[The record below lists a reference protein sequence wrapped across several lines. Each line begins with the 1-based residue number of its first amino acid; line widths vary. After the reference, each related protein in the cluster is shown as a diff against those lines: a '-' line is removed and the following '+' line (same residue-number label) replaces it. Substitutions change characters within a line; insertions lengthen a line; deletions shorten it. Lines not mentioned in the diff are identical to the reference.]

1 MVNHRSTRNFKPMKQ
16 LSARYILV
24 VALAGGS
31 TAAHAQIGG
40 RAAFPFL
47 SLPPS
52 AQLAASGGMNAS
64 ARSSDPTQ
72 FYGNPALL
80 NTDMDHVAA
89 ISYVAYVGNIKQ
101 STAAYAFNTE
111 KRGRF
116 GLGFTY
122 LNYGDLQSF
131 DAAGNSLGTF
141 GVNEYAFT
149 AADSYTKGKF
159 TFGVAAK
166 LAVSS
171 IADNRAVALAGD
183 AGVLYKPGEQDFTV
197 GLVVKNAGYM
207 LKPYIAMGRQPLP
220 LDVQLGTTIKPE
232 HMPLRFTI
240 TAHHLQQ
247 WNIQYL
253 DPNDRGTTNAAGDT
267 VRASKNFA
275 DNLARHFTVG
285 AELILGAGFRAR
297 AGYNHLQAR
306 ELRLDNTSGAAGF
319 SFGAM
324 LKISQ
329 FQLDYTHATLQAAGS
344 SNYFT
349 LSRRFGAK
357 P

>member
-1 MVNHRSTRNFKPMKQ
+1 MKQ
-16 LSARYILV
+16 LSARCILV
-24 VALAGGS
+24 AGLAAS
-31 TAAHAQIGG
+31 SYAAQAQIGG

-72 FYGNPALL
+72 LYGNPALL
-80 NTDMDHVAA
+80 NADMDHVAA
-89 ISYVAYVGNIKQ
+89 INYVAYVGSIKQ

-116 GLGFTY
+116 GLGLTY
-122 LNYGDLQSF
+122 INYGDIPYNDLN
-131 DAAGNSLGTF
+131 GNSLGTF
-141 GVNEYAFT
+141 GVNEYVLT

-159 TFGVAAK
+159 TFGLAAK
-166 LAVSS
+166 FAVST
-171 IADNRAVALAGD
+171 IAENRALALAGD
-183 AGVLYKPGEQDFTV
+183 AGVLYKPKEDQDFTV

-207 LKPYIAMGRQPLP
+207 LKPYLARARQPLP
-220 LDVQLGTTIKPE
+220 FDVQLGTTIKPE
-232 HMPLRFTI
+232 HMPLRFTL
-240 TAHHLQQ
+240 TMHHLHQ

-253 DPNDRGTTNAAGDT
+253 DPNDRGSTNAAGDT
-267 VRASKNFA
+267 VKAGKNFG

-285 AELILGAGFRAR
+285 AELLLGAGFRVR

-306 ELRLDNTSGAAGF
+306 ELRLDNTSGSAGF

>member
-1 MVNHRSTRNFKPMKQ
+1 MKQ
-16 LSARYILV
+16 LSAFFL
-24 VALAGGS
+24 LLPF
-31 TAAHAQIGG
+31 AAQAQLGG
-40 RAAFPFL
+40 RTALTFL

-52 AQLAASGGMNAS
+52 AQLAATGGMNAS
-64 ARSSDPTQ
+64 ARTSDPTQ
-72 FYGNPALL
+72 LYGSPALL
-80 NTDMDHVAA
+80 NADMDHAAA
-89 ISYVAYVGNIKQ
+89 ISYVAYVGSIKQ
-101 STAAYAFNTE
+101 STAAYVFNTE

-122 LNYGDLQSF
+122 LNYGDIQSF
-131 DAAGNSLGTF
+131 DAAGNALGTF

-149 AADSYTKGKF
+149 GADSYTKGKF
-159 TFGVAAK
+159 TFGLAAK
-166 LAVSS
+166 LAVSA

-183 AGVLYKPGEQDFTV
+183 AGVLYKPKADQDFTI

-207 LKPYIAMGRQPLP
+207 LKPYIANGRQPLP

-240 TAHHLQQ
+240 TAHHLQK

-253 DPNDRGTTNAAGDT
+253 DPNDRGTTNASGDT

-285 AELILGAGFRAR
+285 AELLLGTGFHVRV
-297 AGYNHLQAR
+297 GYNHLQAR

-349 LSRRFGAK
+349 LSRSLSSVFK
-357 P
+357 KKD

>member
-1 MVNHRSTRNFKPMKQ
+1 MKHF
-16 LSARYILV
+16 SALLLFLLP
-24 VALAGGS
+24 LAS
-31 TAAHAQIGG
+31 QAQIGG

-52 AQLAASGGMNAS
+52 AQVAALGGMTAS

-72 FYGNPALL
+72 FFASPALL
-80 NTDMDHVAA
+80 NADMDRVAA
-89 ISYVAYVGNIKQ
+89 VSYVSYVSDIKQ

-116 GLGFTY
+116 GLGLTY
-122 LNYGDLQSF
+122 LSYGSLQSY

-141 GVNEYAFT
+141 SVNEYALA

-159 TFGVAAK
+159 TAGITAK
-166 LAVSS
+166 LAVSG
-171 IADNRAVALAGD
+171 IAGNRAVGLSGD
-183 AGVLYKPGEQDFTV
+183 VGLLYKPSAKDFTV
-197 GLVVKNAGYM
+197 GLVLKNAGYM
-207 LKPYIAMGRQPLP
+207 LVPYTAASREPLP

-232 HMPLRFTI
+232 HMPLRITL
-240 TAHHLQQ
+240 TAHHLHQ

-253 DPNDRGTTNAAGDT
+253 DPNARGTLDANN
-267 VRASKNFA
+267 VEVKPSFNFG
-275 DNLARHFTVG
+275 DNLARHFTAA
-285 AELILGAGFRAR
+285 AELLLGKGLSLR

-306 ELRLDNTSGAAGF
+306 ELRLDNVGGGAGF

-324 LKISQ
+324 VRISQ
-329 FQLDYTHATLQAAGS
+329 FQLDYTYATLQAAGS

-349 LSRRFGAK
+349 LSRRFGAA
-357 P
+357 PSSLPAQ

>member
-1 MVNHRSTRNFKPMKQ
+1 MKQ
-16 LSARYILV
+16 LSAFLLLLP
-24 VALAGGS
+24 LA
-31 TAAHAQIGG
+31 AQAQVGG
-40 RAAFPFL
+40 RATFPFL

-64 ARSSDPTQ
+64 ARSADPTQ
-72 FYGNPALL
+72 LYGNPALL
-80 NTDMDHVAA
+80 NADMDHAAA
-89 ISYVAYVGNIKQ
+89 ISYVTYVGDIKQ
-101 STAAYAFNTE
+101 STAAYVFNTE
-111 KRGRF
+111 KKGRF

-141 GVNEYAFT
+141 AVNEYAFT
-149 AADSYTKGKF
+149 GADSYTKGKF
-159 TFGVAAK
+159 TFGLAAK

-171 IADNRAVALAGD
+171 IAENRALALAAD
-183 AGVLYKPGEQDFTV
+183 AGVLFKPSPQDFTV

-207 LKPYIAMGRQPLP
+207 LKPYIASRREPLP
-220 LDVQLGTTIKPE
+220 IDVQLGTTIKPE
-232 HMPLRFTI
+232 HMPLRFTL
-240 TAHHLQQ
+240 TMHHLQQ

-267 VRASKNFA
+267 VRASRNFG

-285 AELILGAGFRAR
+285 AELLLGTGLHLR

-306 ELRLDNTSGAAGF
+306 ELRLDNTSGSAGF

-349 LSRRFGAK
+349 LSRRFGAASPK
-357 P
+357 N

>member
-1 MVNHRSTRNFKPMKQ
+1 MKQ
-16 LSARYILV
+16 LSAFFL
-24 VALAGGS
+24 LLPF
-31 TAAHAQIGG
+31 AAQAQVGG

-64 ARSSDPTQ
+64 ARSADPTQ
-72 FYGNPALL
+72 LYGSPALL
-80 NTDMDHVAA
+80 NADMDHAAA
-89 ISYVAYVGNIKQ
+89 ISYVAYVGSIRQ
-101 STAAYAFNTE
+101 STAAYVFNTE
-111 KRGRF
+111 KKGRF

-141 GVNEYAFT
+141 AVNEYAFT
-149 AADSYTKGKF
+149 GADSYTKGKF
-159 TFGVAAK
+159 TFGLAAK

-171 IADNRAVALAGD
+171 IAENRAVALAGD
-183 AGVLYKPGEQDFTV
+183 AGVLFKPSEQDFAV

-207 LKPYIAMGRQPLP
+207 LKPYIASHREPLP
-220 LDVQLGTTIKPE
+220 IDVQLGTTVKPE
-232 HMPLRFTI
+232 HMPLRFTL
-240 TAHHLQQ
+240 TMHHLQQ

-267 VRASKNFA
+267 VRASRNFG

-285 AELILGAGFRAR
+285 AELLLGTGLHLR

-306 ELRLDNTSGAAGF
+306 ELRLDNTSGSAGF

-349 LSRRFGAK
+349 LSRRFGAASSK
-357 P
+357 N

>member
-1 MVNHRSTRNFKPMKQ
+1 MRQ
-16 LSARYILV
+16 LFTFLLLIPF
-24 VALAGGS
+24 
-31 TAAHAQIGG
+31 AAQAQLGG

-52 AQLAASGGMNAS
+52 AQLAALGGMTAS
-64 ARSSDPTQ
+64 ARSSDPTLL
-72 FYGNPALL
+72 FGSPALL
-80 NTDMDHVAA
+80 NAEMDHTAA

-101 STAAYAFNTE
+101 STLAYAFNTE

-122 LNYGDLQSF
+122 LNYGDLESY

-149 AADSYTKGKF
+149 AADSYTKGRL
-159 TFGVAAK
+159 TFGLGAK

-171 IADNRAVALAGD
+171 IAVNRALAVAAD
-183 AGVLYKPGEQDFTV
+183 AGVLYKHPDQDFTV

-207 LKPYIAMGRQPLP
+207 LKPYVASAREPLP

-232 HMPLRFTI
+232 HMPLRITL
-240 TAHHLQQ
+240 TAHHLQK
-247 WNIQYL
+247 WDIQYL
-253 DPNDRGTTNAAGDT
+253 DPNEPSTTNASGDT
-267 VRASKNFA
+267 VRASRNFG

-285 AELILGAGFRAR
+285 AELLLGTGFHVR

-306 ELRLDNTSGAAGF
+306 ELRLANTSGAAGF

-324 LKISQ
+324 LRISQ

-344 SNYFT
+344 SHYFT
-349 LSRRFGAK
+349 LSRSLGSFLK
-357 P
+357 KKE

>member
-1 MVNHRSTRNFKPMKQ
+1 MKQ
-16 LSARYILV
+16 LLPFLL
-24 VALAGGS
+24 ALPLAVQ
-31 TAAHAQIGG
+31 AQVGG

-52 AQLAASGGMNAS
+52 AQLAALGGMTAS

-72 FYGNPALL
+72 FFANPALL
-80 NTDMDHVAA
+80 HADMDHAAA
-89 ISYVAYVGNIKQ
+89 ISYVGYVSDIKQ

-116 GLGFTY
+116 GLGLTY
-122 LNYGDLQSF
+122 LSYGSLESY

-141 GVNEYAFT
+141 SVNEYALT

-159 TFGVAAK
+159 TFGLAAK
-166 LAVSS
+166 LAISGL
-171 IADNRAVALAGD
+171 AGNRAVGLAGD
-183 AGVLYKPGEQDFTV
+183 AGVLYKPQADQDFTV

-207 LKPYIAMGRQPLP
+207 LKPYTAAAREPLP

-232 HMPLRFTI
+232 HMPLRFTL
-240 TAHHLQQ
+240 TAHHLHQ
-247 WNIQYL
+247 WRIQYL
-253 DPNDRGTTNAAGDT
+253 DPNARGTLNANNEE
-267 VRASKNFA
+267 VKPSFNFG
-275 DNLARHFTVG
+275 DNLARHFTAA
-285 AELILGAGFRAR
+285 AELLLGKGLSLR

-306 ELRLDNTSGAAGF
+306 ELRLDNVGGGAGF

-324 LKISQ
+324 VRISQ
-329 FQLDYTHATLQAAGS
+329 FQLDYTYATLQAAGS

-349 LSRRFGAK
+349 LSRSLDSFLK
-357 P
+357 KKD

>member
-1 MVNHRSTRNFKPMKQ
+1 MTHF
-16 LSARYILV
+16 SARFLAIAV
-24 VALAGGS
+24 VGL
-31 TAAHAQIGG
+31 TAPIAHAQIGG

-72 FYGNPALL
+72 LYGNPALL
-80 NTDMDHVAA
+80 NADMDRTAA
-89 ISYVAYVGNIKQ
+89 LTYVAYVGSIKQ

-149 AADSYTKGKF
+149 AVDSYTKGKF
-159 TFGVAAK
+159 TFGLAAK
-166 LAVSS
+166 LAVSA

-183 AGVLYKPGEQDFTV
+183 AGVLYKPKEDQDFTV

-207 LKPYIAMGRQPLP
+207 LKPYIASARQPLP
-220 LDVQLGTTIKPE
+220 FDVQLGTTIKPE
-232 HMPLRFTI
+232 HMPLRFTL
-240 TAHHLQQ
+240 TMHHLHQ

-253 DPNDRGTTNAAGDT
+253 DPNDRGSTNAAGDT
-267 VRASKNFA
+267 VRASRNFG

-285 AELILGAGFRAR
+285 AELLLGAGFRLR

-306 ELRLDNTSGAAGF
+306 ELRLDNTSGSAGF

>member
-1 MVNHRSTRNFKPMKQ
+1 MKQ
-16 LSARYILV
+16 LY
-24 VALAGGS
+24 ALFLLLS
-31 TAAHAQIGG
+31 FTAQAQLGG
-40 RAAFPFL
+40 RRAFPFL

-72 FYGNPALL
+72 LYGNPALL
-80 NTDMDHVAA
+80 HAEMDHLAA
-89 ISYVAYVGNIKQ
+89 ISYVAYVGSIKQ
-101 STAAYAFNTE
+101 STAAYVFNTE

-122 LNYGDLQSF
+122 VNYGDIPSF
-131 DAAGNSLGTF
+131 DAAGNPLGTI

-149 AADSYTKGKF
+149 GADSYTKGKF
-159 TFGVAAK
+159 TFGLAAK

-171 IADNRAVALAGD
+171 LATNRAVALAAD
-183 AGVLYKPGEQDFTV
+183 AGVLYKPNEQDFTV
-197 GLVVKNAGYM
+197 GLVIKNAGYM
-207 LKPYIAMGRQPLP
+207 LKPYPGSRREPLP

-232 HMPLRFTI
+232 HMPLRFTL

-253 DPNDRGTTNAAGDT
+253 DPNAPGIPTASGDT
-267 VRASKNFA
+267 VRAGRNFA
-275 DNLARHFTVG
+275 DNLARHFAVG
-285 AELILGAGFRAR
+285 SELFLGTGFRAR
-297 AGYNHLQAR
+297 LGYNHLQAR
-306 ELRLDNTSGAAGF
+306 ELRLDNTGGWAGF
-319 SFGAM
+319 SFGF
-324 LKISQ
+324 LLRISQ

-349 LSRRFGAK
+349 LSRSLDSFLK
-357 P
+357 KNQ

>member
-1 MVNHRSTRNFKPMKQ
+1 MKHFSARCLFIFGVG
-16 LSARYILV
+16 LSA
-24 VALAGGS
+24 S
-31 TAAHAQIGG
+31 AARAQVGG
-40 RAAFPFL
+40 RTALTFL

-80 NTDMDHVAA
+80 NADMDHVAA

-116 GLGFTY
+116 GLGITY
-122 LNYGDLQSF
+122 VNYGDIQSF

-141 GVNEYAFT
+141 GVNEYALT

-159 TFGVAAK
+159 TFGLAAK
-166 LAVSS
+166 LAVSA
-171 IADNRAVALAGD
+171 IADNRAVAVAGD
-183 AGVLYKPGEQDFTV
+183 AGVLYKPNEQDFTV

-207 LKPYIAMGRQPLP
+207 LKPYIASGRQPLP
-220 LDVQLGTTIKPE
+220 VDVQLGTTIKPE
-232 HMPLRFTI
+232 HMPLRFTL

-267 VRASKNFA
+267 VKASKNFA

-285 AELILGAGFRAR
+285 AELVLGTGFRAR
-297 AGYNHLQAR
+297 VGYNHLQAR

-349 LSRRFGAK
+349 LSRRFGAAK